1 MGRASSLI
9 VFIDGNCGFCQ
20 WASRCLRTI
29 SAEDLAIHA
38 QGTALWHHQQ
48 ENIPDVRWA
57 LATVQ
62 VVDAG
67 RLYIKSA
74 AVAKVFR
81 HAKWPFQ
88 PLRLFFLLPMGLL
101 DWGYDFI
108 AKNRYFFG
116 GNEACEINSQERK
129 V

>member
-20 WASRCLRTI
+20 WASWCLRTI
-29 SAEDLAIHA
+29 SVEDLAIHA
-38 QGTALWHHQQ
+38 QGSALWHHQQ

-116 GNEACEINSQERK
+116 GNEACEINSQEGK